1 MSQRHFPSRYPA
13 REAGSTGIT
22 IRIPPTREFVMTAV
36 AQASPVREAPVPEG
50 WVAGSWTIDPAHS
63 VVSFAVR
70 HLMSRVRGTFSDVS
84 GHITTGAGPAG
95 SAATAVIAV
104 TSVSTG
110 NQMRDEHLRSPD
122 FFDAQRHPQM
132 RFASQALRPAG
143 AGWVLP
149 GELTIRDITRPLDLA
164 VEFLGTDPD
173 GLQGEPR
180 VGFAAR
186 GSISRRDFGVS
197 FGLAA
202 DGSKVVV
209 ADKVEIVLDVEA
221 FLDA

>member
-1 MSQRHFPSRYPA
+1 
-13 REAGSTGIT
+13 
-22 IRIPPTREFVMTAV
+22 MTAV
-36 AQASPVREAPVPEG
+36 AQAGAVREAPVPEG

-84 GHITTGAGPAG
+84 GHIVTTSDPAE
-95 SAATAVIAV
+95 SAAAAVIAV
-104 TSVSTG
+104 TSVCTG
-110 NQMRDEHLRSPD
+110 SQMRDEHLRSPD

-132 RFASQALRPAG
+132 RFASQALHPADD
-143 AGWVLP
+143 GWVLS
-149 GELTIRDITRPLDLA
+149 GELTIREITRPVDLK
-164 VEFLGTDPD
+164 VDFLGTDPD

-180 VGFAAR
+180 VGFTAR
-186 GSISRRDFGVS
+186 GAISRRDFGVS

-202 DGSKVVV
+202 DGGKVVV
-209 ADKVEIVLDVEA
+209 ADKVDIVLDIEA